1 MRHPIAVTALAGALA
16 AAVAPAQA
24 SVITISSTSF
34 TETTTFNDVTTYSFE
49 IELAD
54 ALVAGQSYV
63 NPALAGIDYSVNG
76 TLPDG
81 SPSGFPGF
89 NLVRSISSG
98 AEFYGQGSSL
108 SFMIA
113 AGADLSDGLQLS
125 EIDGTFT
132 LDAREMDT
140 GRFHPPVLTLE
151 SDGTGLLQNSRNL
164 GGINPSSLTVVD
176 VQPGEEYI
184 TELSSDPA
192 TVTLADVDDLA
203 AVVPLPPTLL
213 LLGGALAVPLLVRRH
228 A

>member
-98 AEFYGQGSSL
+98 AHE
-108 SFMIA
+108 
-113 AGADLSDGLQLS
+113 
-125 EIDGTFT
+125 
-132 LDAREMDT
+132 
-140 GRFHPPVLTLE
+140 
-151 SDGTGLLQNSRNL
+151 
-164 GGINPSSLTVVD
+164 
-176 VQPGEEYI
+176 GER
-184 TELSSDPA
+184 T
-192 TVTLADVDDLA
+192 
-203 AVVPLPPTLL
+203 
-213 LLGGALAVPLLVRRH
+213 
-228 A
+228 